1 MTLATAEAHAFLER
15 LTDLL
20 PAADVRRVRAEV
32 EGLILDR
39 AEAEAAT
46 GSDPLEA
53 ERRALAH
60 LGTPET
66 LADTLLNAPV
76 TIGIAT
82 RRAFTR
88 WLLVLTAGHLL
99 LSILLSVGQAES
111 AAIPGLLAPLPLR
124 PWSAT
129 LSAAVGTVLLDTGLL
144 FVLFVLLGPRRVG
157 LRLPSLALSPGWSR
171 ADAARALVLVALLL
185 LVAHPLRDSVFSV
198 RHAGGSSPFLAP
210 DLVALLPWIDLVLGL
225 VGLRALAVLVAG
237 GRSVAALLADAA
249 AALAGIGLLVLAST
263 RSEVVRLPPEVLG
276 PDTAHVLNGLI
287 TRAFLVIFVGAA
299 LLLTVRLIK
308 RLLRLRLAWVR

>member
-1 MTLATAEAHAFLER
+1 MTLATAEAQAFLER
-15 LTDLL
+15 LSDLL
-20 PAADVRRVRAEV
+20 PTAEVRRVRAEV

-39 AEAEAAT
+39 AEALVAA
-46 GSDPLEA
+46 GDDPLQA
-53 ERRALAH
+53 ERGAVAH
-60 LGTPET
+60 LGTPEA

-99 LSILLSVGQAES
+99 LSILLTVGQAQS
-111 AAIPGLLAPLPLR
+111 AAIPGLLAPLPIS
-124 PWSAT
+124 PWWAT
-129 LSAAVGTVLLDTGLL
+129 LTAALGTVLLDTGLL
-144 FVLFVLLGPRRVG
+144 FVLFVLLGSRRVT
-157 LRLPSLALSPGWSR
+157 LRLPSLALEPGWSR
-171 ADAARALVLVALLL
+171 ADAARAIVLVGLLL
-185 LVAHPLRDSVFSV
+185 LLAHPFRDSVFSV

-210 DLVALLPWIDLVLGL
+210 DLMALLPWIDLVLGL

-237 GRSVAALLADAA
+237 GRAALALLTDAA
-249 AALAGIGLLVLAST
+249 ASLAGIVLLVLAST

-276 PDTAHVLNGLI
+276 GDTAAVLNLLI

-299 LLLTVRLIK
+299 LLLTVRLVK
-308 RLLRLRLAWVR
+308 RLIRLRTAWAR